1 MRVQL
6 WGAVIGGAL
15 ALAACDNGS
24 SAVETRDRT
33 GETASLTSAEAPA
46 GGAASPRTA
55 DEKPIWT
62 SNRRNSSAEN
72 LDRIYKRNGAAFG
85 ASDAGDFAGKAQAFI
100 DAPPGGTETI
110 SRVNGDTLYYHA
122 ATNTFAVANREG
134 VPRTMFKPDNG
145 AAYWVEQKS
154 RESERSARAGAADSE
169 AG

>member
-1 MRVQL
+1 M
-6 WGAVIGGAL
+6 

-33 GETASLTSAEAPA
+33 GETAALTSAEAPSTGVA
-46 GGAASPRTA
+46 SPGAAEER
-55 DEKPIWT
+55 PIWT
-62 SNRRNSSAEN
+62 SNRRNSADEN
-72 LDRIYKRNGAAFG
+72 LDRIYRRNGEAFG

-122 ATNTFAVANREG
+122 ASNTFAVANRDG
-134 VPRTMFKPDNG
+134 VPRTMFKPDDG
-145 AAYWVEQKS
+145 AAYWAEQKT
-154 RESERSARAGAADSE
+154 REAARSARAASSE